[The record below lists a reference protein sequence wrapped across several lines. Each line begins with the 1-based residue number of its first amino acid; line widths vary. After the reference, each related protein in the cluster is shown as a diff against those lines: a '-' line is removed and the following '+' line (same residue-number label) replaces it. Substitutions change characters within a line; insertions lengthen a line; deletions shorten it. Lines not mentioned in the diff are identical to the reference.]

1 MSGTG
6 RNSLQ
11 QLFPHAHLPPSCTER
26 GWWGK
31 GRETHRDALKRAKVV
46 SEWLW
51 ELAILNESDTH
62 KRNGGI
68 LIITHGKFQ
77 DLLIKCLLQRNGGLP
92 YNEKS
97 DRRVTPSHEDDDP
110 YFEDDPFYFVASNAS
125 ISLLDLKITDN
136 HQQVLG
142 IIWWNAV
149 AFLKADSR
157 AGKSLG
163 DFLL

>member
-1 MSGTG
+1 MSGTN

-11 QLFPHAHLPPSCTER
+11 QLFPHAHLPPSCTES

-51 ELAILNESDTH
+51 ELAILNESNTH
-62 KRNGGI
+62 KSNEGM

-77 DLLIKCLLQRNGGLP
+77 DLLIKCLLQRDGDLP
-92 YNEKS
+92 SN
-97 DRRVTPSHEDDDP
+97 DRRVTRSHEDDDP
-110 YFEDDPFYFVASNAS
+110 YFEEDPFYFVASNAS
-125 ISLLDLKITDN
+125 ISLLDLKITDTN
-136 HQQVLG
+136 QQVLG

-149 AFLKADSR
+149 AFLKADDSR